1 MPAPPIDPIEA
12 EFAKLGWTTPLPN
25 ETTGSASRVDPIEA
39 EFIKLGWTNFAPA
52 FDSTPS
58 EPEVPKRDTGIL
70 GQFYGSLV
78 RGVTDT
84 VAALPESLGTVAYN
98 LERKYGTFG
107 ELEEGETLEEYSG
120 LVKLGS
126 GIRKFG
132 RAITPD
138 ESRQYADSFWVTD
151 VPSGIGT
158 VFGFI
163 VGTKGVGGGIK
174 ALGGGSAGAT
184 ARATARVEGA
194 AAARTAAGKKA
205 LSEGAKK
212 RAIARGAAY
221 DARTLAHA
229 ATAAT
234 GASVQSVEGWNDA
247 YATLMAKANAEGR
260 DFLNDSELDQAWSAF
275 KWNAPAGMIE
285 GLGAEG
291 IALKLFKNLDKGT
304 KGAFSRGWIHLFK
317 EAGKGAAREAG
328 QESVQTAW
336 MNMVAAEIAKYDD
349 NRKLL
354 DGVARAGG
362 AGGVIGAIFGG
373 VMGSVNRKAAQQQRI
388 ASLIDIR
395 ERLLKSGNK
404 ETAAEVNNKI
414 QAEMLSLEE
423 NIDAEAARQL
433 IIDATEEWKKEQK
446 LISEENYKT
455 YVNLQTDDWIENPDG
470 TVTVPAGDGWSYQ
483 TITPTTKEELYGPM
497 QREYEQI
504 EVLEENEALKIK
516 QENLE
521 RKYEKAISK
530 IEKQEEEGTS
540 KDIKKAEEQADKIQ
554 KELEAIEEELEKNP
568 MVKVKVNV
576 PKPLAKEGFQF
587 AVNSPEGTAQ
597 FGPFNKEV
605 DAIAFIKEQQDYV
618 DDFESRIA
626 ELEDS
631 EVEAI
636 VAQIEAAEEESKLRE
651 EESVRQT
658 GMTLEERLEFL
669 EKQKEQAKEDPTSR
683 DAAVRLIGLS
693 ENELSNY
700 RGGDIVSIGGQTKGR
715 VEKYEVVSETDSVF
729 DKIELKEG
737 QEYIRSLR
745 TGEKSI
751 VDSAETTL
759 MMWQNKDGMYFLGK
773 ELMPIAE
780 VAETG
785 LDASYTPP
793 INYRWTPEAIELG
806 KSEIYGFVDPSG
818 GMKVEVDIVPEDGM
832 TITVNDVRNA
842 KARDN
847 RRVKQWQAQ
856 AESMKF
862 FPKFGEKGLGVSETI
877 DNAALD
883 VLNKLNSPEAKK
895 ARGGMDMKIE
905 TVLRIRE
912 LINAEI
918 DYMNTKASQEAS
930 KKNKILSQKEKEK
943 SKKRQQELADRLSD
957 INEIRYFLGKPP
969 IESKEIDVSNVSVP
983 ESRRKKAKRKP
994 KIKGKITS
1002 QEVMDAHDYLAKSI
1016 SGGEAIGAEVEAK
1029 TKKATRTG
1037 ETVTLKI
1044 GDRETPD
1051 AKVIVGR
1058 YAGFTYRAYEVK
1070 KNDGST
1076 EIYYHNVQL
1085 DHEWTSEGEAL
1096 GRMTNDR
1103 AGLFVIEEE
1112 DGGVIGTFD
1121 NPANKNEAELALKES
1136 KSKKFRIAYVTRG
1149 RVKLGK
1155 ATRAEKIAELH
1166 RESGE
1171 IVSRANVV
1179 TGFEDSN
1186 GVTTLMTLRS
1196 GASWDGTGLADQI
1209 AAERERRAREQ
1220 ELAKEEKER
1229 EAARRR
1235 AEILRKRG
1243 GEDVSVET
1251 GKSNWGKANVAMAEA
1266 FLDEAIGQV
1275 ITGGRFNGI
1284 EFDGVVLAKP
1294 QMKHTKAGDAVWVRP
1309 DDPSRIY
1316 INPIALQKY
1325 FKVEEG
1331 KLVPLEK
1338 NGRAVDSVVNEE
1350 MSHLLDLQVIN
1361 YLIKSGNAPRGI
1373 KDPITYLR
1381 SIYNQLSSAQVE
1393 LIVRDYMG
1401 QSKTVSWRE
1410 AEIDAES
1417 TRHAL
1422 KPSKLGDVDA
1432 KGLRGS
1438 DRAGGALSEDAIAM
1452 EALRMIRS
1460 GNASFLLETDDTA
1473 KTSTI
1478 FSKLWQ
1484 AGREL
1489 LGPKISADKKTPA
1502 LKAYMN
1508 LTEKFLVVRRDSDGK
1523 EHSSPIGIFMSAEAP
1538 MKMYYVNSAT
1548 DTDEEGKPTKVWF
1561 NATPQGKKDALEF
1574 AKAEEK
1580 KRPKNHRITE
1590 TETIEVGGKEINKL
1604 EKVRVKGGDVRYIRG
1619 GYDESV
1625 KGDRDR
1631 FNDTK
1636 RKHRLLAKLQ
1646 EYDFINFPP
1655 SAAVKSDIDKENE
1668 KIVGVQKITNWGSY
1682 AMWKA
1687 SLEANKVWG
1696 IDAKGGEELRRYV
1709 PKNLPEGLSAAE
1721 IAARTITHGAGEI
1734 DSHAQDWYEMHIL
1747 QKVHDALV
1755 PQWSIS
1761 PVYFDGVSPAKSKKR
1776 IIRQYDD
1783 EGKNI
1788 AIEKATDILRQK
1800 IAEYAADQQKGMA
1813 SVSKGKNPE
1822 RARFIE
1828 GFDIEGKGQHGN
1840 VTRYKAEMRDGKIV
1854 ITKGRMS
1861 NRQMINFVKKNM
1873 VKESSMTPRKINNE
1887 VYYEIESAGLK
1898 FDSEADAA
1906 SWVKDN
1912 KADLVDDPVI
1922 SKVEIEGGLIYPIKI
1937 ATVKEDSASV
1947 RLASEYSKGFMEYWH
1962 SLKRNGSWRR
1972 SIKGV
1977 SEDGEQSPESEFY
1990 DDAEIIKAAIELN
2003 QMTNPS
2009 EIHHETAK
2017 DRYDRYLQV
2026 VYEIESA
2033 GLHVPKKVFDSEAD
2047 AASWVKDN
2055 RADLVDDPVV
2065 RKVEVE
2071 GGQVKELVE
2080 EEREGFDVTERRIP
2094 LKHRVEE
2101 TPEIGRPWRSQTRGK
2116 PAPELEG
2123 EYRKPLPSE
2132 AQEVKVP
2139 LKPKLVEETTKQYQW
2154 QVVNINKKIPNIE
2167 KLTLSTLEQ
2176 YIVRKTVNQHGVNL
2190 LTVDQIKDDLEFA
2203 LENKGAVAESLTKEY
2218 VNLLYKDPESKKQRI
2233 SRAVLIDAQKSGF
2246 KKIENVLRIASDGNM
2261 PTYGANMHEQSDSA
2275 ETIAQNP
2282 TTSSDT
2288 TTSNSPVVDRDGKL
2302 AWDWRNPA
2310 KWSVTDTLRKAGF
2323 TELAEAIDNYYRNK
2337 DFIQGEIM
2345 NGFRVIKEGGVELV
2359 GGVDERGVKREGM
2372 FFATAEQGQAWADRN
2387 GWNLNKALFVNHEG
2401 YGTKQVQSARFQV
2414 EEYWRLHETSGT
2426 EGQVEENKAIANYFL
2441 ENKASKPARDIIKW
2455 QRSTGRTTGYMLD
2468 KENVQVN
2475 DGGKWRDIENLYD
2488 EHFPRV
2494 FSQRTWEIINNPI
2507 DNQEEFSKMCE
2518 AMVDAGIS
2526 KNKWKAELKLQEYI
2540 SGIND
2545 FTETGDF
2552 FANIEKARGFKLPN
2566 EFYDYSMDAYFT
2578 YVRRFSDRMAQI
2590 QSFSQ
2595 GKKGNKTMWDKV
2607 LRIVKGKGNK
2617 DYIENIRKSIT
2628 RTYGKDDPV
2637 FGFLSRV
2644 GIPAAAVT
2652 MLSGPLTS
2660 IRNSA
2665 FALRAN
2671 AESFGLFE
2679 TLTASTKL
2687 LFDSATTN
2695 INSIRK
2701 GKGTTDEAMA
2711 EAANLNMLREDF
2723 VTGQMYAS
2731 ASDDIRT
2738 GKEAKYHKGMS
2749 HVQKYA
2755 LWMMRVT
2762 ENFNRSI
2769 TATMA
2774 LQHLRKT
2781 RELWATNPEGTNTA
2795 KHMAI
2800 LTRLGYGQERLSKL
2814 MEADKDGHWNPD
2826 QKALKEYVM
2835 DMTNEKQ
2842 YGYNIRQHPLWMDS
2856 AGFRL
2861 LFQFQKWGFQRT
2873 RDFAKNVVAPFL
2885 VGTKVT
2891 MPDGTVKNVRDGKM
2905 LYRNVFLM
2913 MGMGELYAT
2922 ILAGIFKDR
2931 EREELVVP
2939 MSEKDESIMLGAS
2952 ERIARN
2958 LIYDGGF
2965 GILGDY
2971 INWLNPLDTRP
2982 RKWKN
2987 PLPTNPPTWALVTE
3001 SQDTVRDIY
3010 HILSKD
3016 TDTNAK
3022 SEAIVES
3029 LRNFTMKW
3037 QLPKTVFEGANFTA
3051 QRWLGIESYN
3061 LAVQDSR
3068 KDVRLVRTAARDFAK
3083 MNGYEDGRVWSG
3095 GRAVMTEKRFLYGE
3109 LNEALIVGDYVR
3121 ARMIRDRIV
3130 GDKKGKEKRA
3140 VLSAIKASVRA
3151 KQPIL
3156 LDGKQPDSKVQ
3167 REFLRWVSK
3176 ELPEYE
3182 VRIDRVHDTY
3192 WKAARRAGL
3201 K

>member
-1 MPAPPIDPIEA
+1 MPAPPQDPIEA

-25 ETTGSASRVDPIEA
+25 ETTGSANRVDPIEA
-39 EFIKLGWTNFAPA
+39 EFIKLGWTNFSPA
-52 FDSTPS
+52 FDSTPT
-58 EPEVPKRDTGIL
+58 EPEAPRRDTGAL

-84 VAALPESLGTVAYN
+84 VAALPESLGIAAYN
-98 LERKYGTFG
+98 LERRYGVFG

-132 RAITPD
+132 RVITPE
-138 ESRQYADSFWVTD
+138 ESIQYADSLWATD
-151 VPSGIGT
+151 IPSGIGT

-163 VGTKGVGGGIK
+163 AGTKGIGAGVK
-174 ALGGGSAGAT
+174 ALGGGAAGAT

-212 RAIARGAAY
+212 RAIAKGVAF
-221 DARTLAHA
+221 DARTIARA
-229 ATAAT
+229 SNAAT
-234 GASVQSVEGWNDA
+234 GLSFQEVEGWNDA
-247 YATLMAKANAEGR
+247 YATLMARAKSEGR
-260 DFLNDSELDQAWSAF
+260 DFLNDSELDQAWSSF
-275 KWNAPAGMIE
+275 RWNAPAGALE
-285 GLGAEG
+285 ALGAEG
-291 IALKLFKNLDKGT
+291 IALKLFKNLDRRTG
-304 KGAFSRGWIHLFK
+304 GAFSRGWIHLFK

-349 NRKLL
+349 NRKLF
-354 DGVARAGG
+354 DGVAHAGG
-362 AGGVIGAIFGG
+362 VGGVIGAIFGG
-373 VMGSVNRKAAQQQRI
+373 VVGSVNRKAAQQQRI
-388 ASLIDIR
+388 ASLVDIR
-395 ERLLKSGNK
+395 DRLLKSGNK

-423 NIDAEAARQL
+423 NIDAESARQL
-433 IIDATEEWKKEQK
+433 IIDATEEFRKNQK

-455 YVNLQTDDWIENPDG
+455 LVKLQTNDWIENPDG

-483 TITPTTKEELYGPM
+483 TINPTTKEELYGPM

-504 EVLEENEALKIK
+504 EVLEENVGLKFK
-516 QENLE
+516 KENLE

-540 KDIKKAEEQADKIQ
+540 EDIKKAEAHANKIQ
-554 KELEAIEEELEKNP
+554 EELEAIEKELKENP
-568 MVKVKVNV
+568 MVKVKVDV

-587 AVNSPEGTAQ
+587 AVNSPEGTTQ
-597 FGPFNKEV
+597 FGPFNKEE
-605 DAIAFIKEQQDYV
+605 DAISFIKEQQDYI
-618 DDFESRIA
+618 DDFDSRVA
-626 ELEDS
+626 ELEDI
-631 EVEAI
+631 ELEAI
-636 VAQIEAAEEESKLRE
+636 VDQIEAREEESRLAD

-658 GMTLEERLEFL
+658 GMTFEQRLEYL
-669 EKQKEQAKEDPTSR
+669 EKQDKQADEISASR
-683 DAAVRLIGLS
+683 DRAIRLIGLS

-700 RGGDIVSIGGQTKGR
+700 EGGDIVSVGEQTEGR
-715 VEKYEVVSETDSVF
+715 VEKYEVVSETGAIVDS
-729 DKIELKEG
+729 IELKEG
-737 QEYIRSLR
+737 EEYIRNLR

-759 MMWQNKDGMYFLGK
+759 MLWQNKDGMYFLGK

-793 INYRWTPEAIELG
+793 INYRWSPEAIELA
-806 KSEIYGFVDPSG
+806 KSEIYGFADPSG
-818 GMKVEVDIVPEDGM
+818 RMKVEVDIVPEDGR

-842 KARDN
+842 KAREN
-847 RRVKQWQAQ
+847 RRVKQRQAQ

-877 DNAALD
+877 DNDALD

-912 LINAEI
+912 LINDEI
-918 DYMNTKASQEAS
+918 KYMNTKASLEAS
-930 KKNKILSQKEKEK
+930 RKNKILSQKEKEK
-943 SKKRQQELADRLSD
+943 SRKRQQELADRLPE

-969 IESKEIDVSNVSVP
+969 LESKEIDVSNVSVP
-983 ESRRKKAKRKP
+983 ESRSKKAKRKP

-1016 SGGEAIGAEVEAK
+1016 SGSEAIGAKVEAK

-1044 GDRETPD
+1044 RDRETPD

-1112 DGGVIGTFD
+1112 DGGGIGTFD
-1121 NPANKNEAELALKES
+1121 NPVNKNEAELALEES

-1186 GVTTLMTLRS
+1186 GVTTLMTLR
-1196 GASWDGTGLADQI
+1196 GGVSWDGTGLADQI
-1209 AAERERRAREQ
+1209 ADERERRAREQ

-1251 GKSNWGKANVAMAEA
+1251 GKSNWGKSNVAMAEA

-1325 FKVEEG
+1325 FKIEEG

-1381 SIYNQLSSAQVE
+1381 SIYNQLSSAQVKA
-1393 LIVRDYMG
+1393 IVEDYMG
-1401 QSKTVSWRE
+1401 QSKTVAWRD

-1432 KGLRGS
+1432 KGLRGG
-1438 DRAGGALSEDAIAM
+1438 DRAGGALSKDAIAM

-1489 LGPKISADKKTPA
+1489 LGPKISTDKKTPA

-1538 MKMYYVNSAT
+1538 MKMYYVESAIS
-1548 DTDEEGKPTKVWF
+1548 TDEEGKPTKVWF

-1590 TETIEVGGKEINKL
+1590 TETIEVDGKEINKL

-1619 GYDESV
+1619 GYDESA
-1625 KGDRDR
+1625 KGDRAR
-1631 FNDTK
+1631 FKDTM

-1655 SAAVKSDIDKENE
+1655 EAAVKSDIDKENE
-1668 KIVGVQKITNWGSY
+1668 KIVGGQKITNWGSY

-1687 SLEANKVWG
+1687 NLEANKVWG
-1696 IDAKGGEELRRYV
+1696 RDAKGGEELRRYV

-1755 PQWSIS
+1755 PQWSI
-1761 PVYFDGVSPAKSKKR
+1761 PLVYFDGVSKPKSKKV
-1776 IIRQYDD
+1776 IIKQYDD

-1800 IAEYAADQQKGMA
+1800 IAQYAADQQKGMV

-1887 VYYEIESAGLK
+1887 VYY
-1898 FDSEADAA
+1898 
-1906 SWVKDN
+1906 
-1912 KADLVDDPVI
+1912 
-1922 SKVEIEGGLIYPIKI
+1922 PIKI
-1937 ATVKEDSASV
+1937 ATVKEDPSSV
-1947 RLASEYSKGFMEYWH
+1947 RLANEYSKGFMESWH
-1962 SLKRNGSWRR
+1962 SLNRGGSLRR

-1990 DDAEIIKAAIELN
+1990 DDAEVIKAAIELN

-2047 AASWVKDN
+2047 AASWVKNN
-2055 RADLVDDPVV
+2055 RADLVDDPVI

-2080 EEREGFDVTERRIP
+2080 EEREGFDVTEKRYPIIEQEDAP
-2094 LKHRVEE
+2094 MMEE
-2101 TPEIGRPWRSQTRGK
+2101 GRWWGQRGAEFRQTG
-2116 PAPELEG
+2116 L
-2123 EYRKPLPSE
+2123 RKPLPSE
-2132 AQEVKVP
+2132 QQEEKVP
-2139 LKPKLVEETTKQYQW
+2139 LKPKLVEKTTKQYQW
-2154 QVVNINKKIPNIE
+2154 QVVNITKKIPNIE

-2176 YIVRKTVNQHGVNL
+2176 YIVRKTVNQHGANL

-2218 VNLLYKDPESKKQRI
+2218 
-2233 SRAVLIDAQKSGF
+2233 
-2246 KKIENVLRIASDGNM
+2246 
-2261 PTYGANMHEQSDSA
+2261 
-2275 ETIAQNP
+2275 
-2282 TTSSDT
+2282 
-2288 TTSNSPVVDRDGKL
+2288 
-2302 AWDWRNPA
+2302 
-2310 KWSVTDTLRKAGF
+2310 
-2323 TELAEAIDNYYRNK
+2323 
-2337 DFIQGEIM
+2337 
-2345 NGFRVIKEGGVELV
+2345 
-2359 GGVDERGVKREGM
+2359 
-2372 FFATAEQGQAWADRN
+2372 
-2387 GWNLNKALFVNHEG
+2387 
-2401 YGTKQVQSARFQV
+2401 
-2414 EEYWRLHETSGT
+2414 
-2426 EGQVEENKAIANYFL
+2426 
-2441 ENKASKPARDIIKW
+2441 
-2455 QRSTGRTTGYMLD
+2455 
-2468 KENVQVN
+2468 
-2475 DGGKWRDIENLYD
+2475 
-2488 EHFPRV
+2488 
-2494 FSQRTWEIINNPI
+2494 
-2507 DNQEEFSKMCE
+2507 
-2518 AMVDAGIS
+2518 
-2526 KNKWKAELKLQEYI
+2526 
-2540 SGIND
+2540 
-2545 FTETGDF
+2545 
-2552 FANIEKARGFKLPN
+2552 
-2566 EFYDYSMDAYFT
+2566 
-2578 YVRRFSDRMAQI
+2578 
-2590 QSFSQ
+2590 
-2595 GKKGNKTMWDKV
+2595 
-2607 LRIVKGKGNK
+2607 
-2617 DYIENIRKSIT
+2617 
-2628 RTYGKDDPV
+2628 
-2637 FGFLSRV
+2637 
-2644 GIPAAAVT
+2644 
-2652 MLSGPLTS
+2652 
-2660 IRNSA
+2660 
-2665 FALRAN
+2665 
-2671 AESFGLFE
+2671 
-2679 TLTASTKL
+2679 
-2687 LFDSATTN
+2687 
-2695 INSIRK
+2695 
-2701 GKGTTDEAMA
+2701 
-2711 EAANLNMLREDF
+2711 
-2723 VTGQMYAS
+2723 
-2731 ASDDIRT
+2731 
-2738 GKEAKYHKGMS
+2738 
-2749 HVQKYA
+2749 
-2755 LWMMRVT
+2755 
-2762 ENFNRSI
+2762 
-2769 TATMA
+2769 
-2774 LQHLRKT
+2774 
-2781 RELWATNPEGTNTA
+2781 
-2795 KHMAI
+2795 
-2800 LTRLGYGQERLSKL
+2800 
-2814 MEADKDGHWNPD
+2814 
-2826 QKALKEYVM
+2826 
-2835 DMTNEKQ
+2835 
-2842 YGYNIRQHPLWMDS
+2842 
-2856 AGFRL
+2856 
-2861 LFQFQKWGFQRT
+2861 
-2873 RDFAKNVVAPFL
+2873 
-2885 VGTKVT
+2885 
-2891 MPDGTVKNVRDGKM
+2891 
-2905 LYRNVFLM
+2905 
-2913 MGMGELYAT
+2913 
-2922 ILAGIFKDR
+2922 
-2931 EREELVVP
+2931 
-2939 MSEKDESIMLGAS
+2939 
-2952 ERIARN
+2952 
-2958 LIYDGGF
+2958 
-2965 GILGDY
+2965 
-2971 INWLNPLDTRP
+2971 
-2982 RKWKN
+2982 
-2987 PLPTNPPTWALVTE
+2987 
-3001 SQDTVRDIY
+3001 
-3010 HILSKD
+3010 
-3016 TDTNAK
+3016 
-3022 SEAIVES
+3022 
-3029 LRNFTMKW
+3029 
-3037 QLPKTVFEGANFTA
+3037 
-3051 QRWLGIESYN
+3051 
-3061 LAVQDSR
+3061 
-3068 KDVRLVRTAARDFAK
+3068 
-3083 MNGYEDGRVWSG
+3083 
-3095 GRAVMTEKRFLYGE
+3095 
-3109 LNEALIVGDYVR
+3109 
-3121 ARMIRDRIV
+3121 
-3130 GDKKGKEKRA
+3130 
-3140 VLSAIKASVRA
+3140 
-3151 KQPIL
+3151 
-3156 LDGKQPDSKVQ
+3156 
-3167 REFLRWVSK
+3167 
-3176 ELPEYE
+3176 
-3182 VRIDRVHDTY
+3182 
-3192 WKAARRAGL
+3192 
-3201 K
+3201 